1 MVSLVDIVPQ
11 KRRVQIAVYDED
23 GVPTGESAVLEL
35 RGLGL
40 RQIADL
46 FLTFQGLRN
55 IFTEGAP
62 ALSPTEIIDRAPDAI
77 GTIIAL
83 AAGQPEAAE
92 KIVDV
97 GGGLTPDEIGD
108 CLEAIYELT
117 FPRGVTPFLLRLA
130 PFMGLVADV
139 PSGGDPDMNV
149 PPAPNGSLPAD
160 TTLVQ

>member
-11 KRRVQIAVYDED
+11 TKMVQIDA
-23 GVPTGESAVLEL
+23 GKLEL

-46 FLTFQGLRN
+46 FLTFPSLRN

-62 ALSPTEIIDRAPDAI
+62 EIDAAEIILMAPDAI

-83 AAGQPEAAE
+83 SAGQPEAAI

-97 GGGLTPDEIGD
+97 GTGLAPDELLL
-108 CLEAIYELT
+108 CLEAIIQLT
-117 FPRGVTPFLLRLA
+117 FPRGVTPFLEKMLPLLA
-130 PFMGLVADV
+130 LIGGGAR
-139 PSGGDPDMNV
+139 SGRALDT
-149 PPAPNGSLPAD
+149 SLPPQPSNSSLQG
-160 TTLVQ
+160 TPSVQ

>member
-11 KRRVQIAVYDED
+11 KRTVQLAA
-23 GVPTGESAVLEL
+23 GELEL

-46 FLTFQGLRN
+46 FLQFPSLRN

-62 ALSPTEIIDRAPDAI
+62 AITAAEVILGAPDAI

-83 AAGQPEAAE
+83 SAGQPEAAE

-97 GGGLTPDEIGD
+97 GGGLSPDELGD
-108 CLEAIYELT
+108 CLEAIYDLT
-117 FPRGVTPFLLRLA
+117 FPRGIAPFLVRLA
-130 PFMGLVADV
+130 PFLGLVADA
-139 PSGGDPDMNV
+139 PSGRDLDMSV
-149 PPAPNGSLPAD
+149 PPGPSNSSLQDMPP
-160 TTLVQ
+160 VQ

>member
-11 KRRVQIAVYDED
+11 KRTVQLAA
-23 GVPTGESAVLEL
+23 GELEL

-46 FLTFQGLRN
+46 FLTFPSLRN

-62 ALSPTEIIDRAPDAI
+62 ALSPAEIIVCAPDAI

-117 FPRGVTPFLLRLA
+117 FPRGVTPFLIRLA
-130 PFMGLVADV
+130 PFLGLIADA
-139 PSGGDPDMNV
+139 PTGEDLDMNV
-149 PPAPNGSLPAD
+149 PPGPSNSSLPD
-160 TTLVQ
+160 MTRLQ